1 MDVNARTQIR
11 ISHISL
17 PRQLWQLREML
28 RSQMLSETP
37 PPPTRRGAIA
47 PSPRDPPAGALRP
60 APRSARLPRAQVQL
74 SLMALYLLPDA
85 SFCSFL
91 RISSI
96 LTFAGGRPQTARGAH
111 ARPGGDA
118 AATATRPWAP
128 RRPLRSPRSDP
139 ARRLMNHARSM
150 PPPRQARSPARRPAR
165 PVRCARRAA
174 TATATAGWGAEAA
187 TPTRPPRRSRGHGGP
202 RKGGGGRPGLA
213 GRLGVGRARPEGASG
228 GGRQRAGRGLVAAPA
243 TPPSGAGGVGAARLR
258 LAELPAPRR
267 GALCVPRSRRCS
279 LVSDEQLFWA
289 ALCARLGARPGR
301 YLGIDCDSAQ
311 PWIPHHL
318 TCVCVCVMN
327 ILIIHR
333 LRYFPK
339 QQDLDSKHTLAS
351 KTPLKNLSFFPFPSF
366 VDLNCFPLKK
376 NKGGGGR
383 GSGAQ
388 GLPDLG
394 RGGRGGQR
402 KLPQ

>member
-28 RSQMLSETP
+28 RSQMLSET

-318 TCVCVCVMN
+318 TCVCVCDEHPHYTQVKV
-327 ILIIHR
+327 L
-333 LRYFPK
+333 PK
-339 QQDLDSKHTLAS
+339 ATRFGLETHSCIQNPFKKSLFL
-351 KTPLKNLSFFPFPSF
+351 PFPF
-366 VDLNCFPLKK
+366 LC
-376 NKGGGGR
+376 
-383 GSGAQ
+383 
-388 GLPDLG
+388 
-394 RGGRGGQR
+394 
-402 KLPQ
+402 